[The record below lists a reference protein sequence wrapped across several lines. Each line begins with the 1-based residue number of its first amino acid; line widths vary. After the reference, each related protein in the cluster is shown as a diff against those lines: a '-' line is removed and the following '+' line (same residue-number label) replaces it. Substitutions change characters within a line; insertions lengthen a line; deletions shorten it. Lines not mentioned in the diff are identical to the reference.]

1 MILNLPESL
10 FPRNLIADELWELFS
25 RVGAT
30 RKVTAYDRNVLQTVL
45 FNSGTT
51 REEFEL
57 INRLYW
63 LLRQGKLRLV
73 D

>member
-1 MILNLPESL
+1 MLKLPESL

-25 RVGAT
+25 RVGNT
-30 RKVTAYDRNVLQTVL
+30 KKVTTYDRNILQTVL
-45 FNSGTT
+45 FSPGTT